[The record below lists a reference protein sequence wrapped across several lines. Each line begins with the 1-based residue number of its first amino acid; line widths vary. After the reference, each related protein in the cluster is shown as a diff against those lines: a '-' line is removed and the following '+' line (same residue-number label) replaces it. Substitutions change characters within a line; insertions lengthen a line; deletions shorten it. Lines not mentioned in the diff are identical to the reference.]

1 MVSAKVQN
9 KVTLFFF

>member
-9 KVTLFFF
+9 KVTLFVF